1 VPSKDII
8 HPLSFFLTFF
18 SFSLPSAHVSLHFS
32 PSCRAM
38 LNHFVWCRWIAMT
51 KATSSTG
58 DVAEAVGESESEV
71 NGIMLVPIPNTQTG
85 HQVA

>member
-1 VPSKDII
+1 
-8 HPLSFFLTFF
+8 
-18 SFSLPSAHVSLHFS
+18 
-32 PSCRAM
+32 
-38 LNHFVWCRWIAMT
+38 MT